1 MENPKPNHGKQPMSS
16 SFSCCSRGVD
26 DDAIESECW
35 RNWAELGQDALSL
48 IFEKAGVVDVL
59 MGAQF
64 VCRSW
69 RSVSLNPSLWRLI
82 HIGGVYRGISWKVDM
97 ERMAM
102 EAINR
107 AQGHV
112 QCFSAGALSSDT
124 LLSYLA
130 DRTSVL
136 RCLRIIPTYKVS
148 CKGLAEVVGRFP
160 LLEELEITFP
170 SLLTRDVFKLV
181 GEACPHL
188 KCFRYNQQ
196 GGRSKYGQD
205 DEDAFGIANYM
216 PELRQ
221 LQIVGNRLT
230 DKGLLAILDKC
241 LHLESLDLR
250 RCFHVNL
257 NASVRAKCARIENL
271 RCPND
276 ATNDCGFIDEFDDD
290 FCEDDIYIPDEMDL
304 LAMGYDDF
312 CHEGYY
318 DYSEDDYEDYTDYS
332 YLVKLASN
340 FTL

>member
-1 MENPKPNHGKQPMSS
+1 METPKPKPSS
-16 SFSCCSRGVD
+16 SSSSSSCSRVD
-26 DDAIESECW
+26 DDAIESSSREERCW

-48 IFEKAGVVDVL
+48 IFEKVGVVDVL

-69 RSVSLNPSLWRLI
+69 RNVSLDPSLWRLI
-82 HIGGVYRGISWKVDM
+82 HVPDDYRELSWNVDT
-97 ERMAM
+97 EQMAR
-102 EAINR
+102 EAIDR

-112 QCFSAGALSSDT
+112 QRFSAGASDA

-130 DRTSVL
+130 DRTSDL
-136 RCLRIIPTYKVS
+136 RCLCLITTYKVS
-148 CKGLAEVVGRFP
+148 CKVLAEVVGRFP
-160 LLEELEITFP
+160 LLEELELTFP
-170 SLLTRDVFKLV
+170 SFARDVFKLV

-196 GGRSKYGQD
+196 GSRSKDGQD

-221 LQIVGNRLT
+221 LQIVGNMLT
-230 DKGLLAILDKC
+230 NKGLLAILDKC

-250 RCFHVNL
+250 RCFHVDL
-257 NASVRAKCARIENL
+257 NASVRAKCTRIENL

-276 ATNDCGFIDEFDDD
+276 ATSDCGFIDGYDDD
-290 FCEDDIYIPDEMDL
+290 FSSDDSYLPEDVNLDMDY
-304 LAMGYDDF
+304 YDDF
-312 CHEGYY
+312 FHEEYFGF
-318 DYSEDDYEDYTDYS
+318 SEDDYEDYTDYS
-332 YLVKLASN
+332 YLVYLTSN